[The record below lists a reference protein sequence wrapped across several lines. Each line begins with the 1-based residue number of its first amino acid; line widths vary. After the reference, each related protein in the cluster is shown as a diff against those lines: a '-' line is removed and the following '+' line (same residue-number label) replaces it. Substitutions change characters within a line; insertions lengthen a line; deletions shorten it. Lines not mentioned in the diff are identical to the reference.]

1 MDAATLGAVGTIVV
15 GLTAA
20 TAALIG
26 HRGANAASQSGA
38 VLGGYSTLVDNL
50 QEERDNA
57 QKERD
62 KVRTQL
68 AENEVRLAAAYA
80 ELAAE
85 RADKAAL
92 RGQITTL
99 TAENERLR
107 DRIVELGGQPT

>member
-15 GLTAA
+15 GLAA
-20 TAALIG
+20 AAAAIIG
-26 HRGANAASQSGA
+26 QRGANRASQSGA

-50 QEERDNA
+50 QEERD
-57 QKERD
+57 
-62 KVRTQL
+62 KVRAQL

-92 RGQITTL
+92 QGQITTL